1 MNQEIVFAS
10 GHFGQTDIVELIEVS
25 FSAVKEMDLKLI
37 YKWNEKV
44 QSRNSVYRLGGS
56 SPAR

>member
-10 GHFGQTDIVELIEVS
+10 GHFGQTDIVELSEVS
-25 FSAVKEMDLKLI
+25 FARIKKMDLELI

-44 QSRNSVYRLGGS
+44 RLGNSVYH
-56 SPAR
+56 

>member
-10 GHFGQTDIVELIEVS
+10 GHFGQTDIVELSEVS
-25 FSAVKEMDLKLI
+25 FARIKKMDLELT

-44 QSRNSVYRLGGS
+44 RSREFYII
-56 SPAR
+56 